1 MAAKSEK
8 VRKAIKL
15 ARKGRPARQVAALPY
30 RITDAGTL
38 EVLLLTSRTTKRFV
52 VPKGW
57 PIKGLH
63 PSAAAAREA
72 YEEAG
77 VRGKVGK
84 AKIGSYRYWKRLP
97 EAFVLIRVDVYPL
110 LVERQTTQ
118 WQEAGERTAAWL
130 LPEDAMLLVDD
141 PEMVKV
147 IEKYSKR
154 MRAKLKA
161 GARKVAR
168 KRDGGGKLSKSSG

>member
-1 MAAKSEK
+1 MALKGKK

-15 ARKGRPARQVAALPY
+15 ARKGKPARQVAALPY
-30 RITDAGTL
+30 RISETGAV
-38 EVLLLTSRTTKRFV
+38 EVLLMTSRTTRRFV

-72 YEEAG
+72 FEEAG
-77 VRGKVGK
+77 VKGKVGK
-84 AKIGSYRYWKRLP
+84 AKVGTYQYWKRLP

-110 LVERQTTQ
+110 KVEKQNTQ
-118 WQEAGERTAAWL
+118 WLEAGERAAAWL

-141 PEMVKV
+141 PGMAKV
-147 IEKYSKR
+147 IEAYSKKL
-154 MRAKLKA
+154 RATLKA
-161 GARKVAR
+161 G
-168 KRDGGGKLSKSSG
+168 KRKSSKKAS